1 MSTRAILCIL
11 GLLLGTSAT
20 AAPPAP
26 HPFGWEDMF
35 AMVRLS
41 DPRPS
46 PDGRWVLFTRVQYDV
61 EANRGNTDL
70 GLASIDG
77 KLSKRLTRDPAVDT
91 NGRWLP
97 DGSAVVF
104 LSNRSG
110 SFQIW
115 RASLDGGDPE
125 RLTDFPLDV
134 DGFELSPDGKRAVF
148 WCAVFPDC
156 ADLAC
161 NQKRLADRAADRAT
175 GRIYDR
181 LFVRHWDSWAD
192 GRRNHL
198 FVTSLP
204 AANGKAPLDLMSGW
218 DQDAPTRPFG
228 GGEEIAWAP
237 DGMSIVFASR
247 PPLNEAW
254 STNVELYRV
263 PADGKSRPVLLTGDN
278 PATDTRPVFSP
289 DGKTLAYLA
298 MQRPGFEADR
308 LHIVLMDLASGK
320 KNPLTLEWDRSV
332 EDLAWAADGSLLYV
346 TAQEHARQKIFA
358 VGAASGEVKP
368 LCEIG
373 RNFSLALTRGG
384 TLVFLRDRMTH
395 PAEIFELDPA
405 TGRVSQVSRE
415 NEERLRNIRWSEPE
429 DLWFESDGI
438 RVHAWILR
446 PVDARKGQK
455 VPLAFLIHG
464 GPQGSW
470 LDDFHYRWNP
480 QFYAGAGYAV
490 VAVDFRGSTGY
501 GQAFVD
507 AIRGNWGP
515 GPYADL
521 MAGLKAALQRLPEV
535 DPARMCALGASF
547 GGYMVNWIAGQEHP
561 FACLV
566 THDGDFDTE
575 SSYYNTEELWFPEW
589 EMTGPP
595 WETAEVYARN
605 SPKTFVSRW
614 KTPTLVIQGGLDFR
628 VVETE
633 GLSTFNALQ
642 RRGIPSRLLYFPD
655 ENHWVL
661 KPQNSRLWH
670 RTVLEWL
677 DRWTKT
683 SRSAPR

>member
-1 MSTRAILCIL
+1 
-11 GLLLGTSAT
+11 
-20 AAPPAP
+20 
-26 HPFGWEDMF
+26 MF

-46 PDGRWVLFTRVQYDV
+46 PDGRWVLFSRVQYDI

-70 GLASIDG
+70 GLVSIDG
-77 KLSKRLTRDPAVDT
+77 KSELRLTRDPAVDT

-97 DGSAVVF
+97 DGTAVIF

-115 RASLDGGDPE
+115 RASLSGGDPE
-125 RLTDFPLDV
+125 RLTDFPVDV

-148 WCAVFPDC
+148 WSAVFPDC
-156 ADLAC
+156 PDLSC
-161 NQKRLADRAADRAT
+161 TQKRLQERAASKAS
-175 GRIYDR
+175 GRIFDR
-181 LFVRHWDSWAD
+181 LFVRHWDSWSD
-192 GRRNHL
+192 GRRNHI
-198 FVTSLP
+198 FVTPLP
-204 AANGKAPLDLMSGW
+204 PIEGQAPVDLMSGM

-237 DGMSIVFASR
+237 DGGSVVFASR
-247 PPLNEAW
+247 PGIHEAW

-263 PADGKSRPVLLTGDN
+263 ATDGKSRPVLLTDDN

-298 MQRPGFEADR
+298 MERPGFEADR
-308 LHIVLMDLASGK
+308 LRIVLWDAASGK
-320 KNPLTLEWDRSV
+320 KTPLTQDWDRSV
-332 EDLAWAADGSLLYV
+332 EEMVWAHDGSVLYV
-346 TAQEHARQKIFA
+346 TAQEHGRQKIFS
-358 VGAASGEVKP
+358 VESVSGAVKP
-368 LCEIG
+368 LHEIG
-373 RNFSLALTRGG
+373 RNFSLALTRAG
-384 TLVFLRDRMTH
+384 TLCFLQDRMTR

-405 TGRVSQVSRE
+405 TGRISPVSHV
-415 NEERLRNIRWSEPE
+415 NDERLRKIRMSEPE
-429 DLWFESDGI
+429 ELWFENDGF

-446 PVDARKGQK
+446 PVDAAKGKK

-515 GPYADL
+515 GPFSDL
-521 MAGLKAALQRLPEV
+521 MAGLKAALKLLPEV
-535 DPARMCALGASF
+535 DPNRMCALGASF

-589 EMTGPP
+589 EMTGTP
-595 WETAEVYARN
+595 WEKADVYARN
-605 SPKTFVSRW
+605 SPKSYVNRW
-614 KTPTLVIQGGLDFR
+614 KTPTLVVQGGLDFR

-633 GLSTFNALQ
+633 SLSTFNALQ
-642 RRGIPSRLLYFPD
+642 RRGVPSRLLHFPD

-670 RTVLEWL
+670 QTVLEWL
-677 DRWTKT
+677 DRWTRTQRKT
-683 SRSAPR
+683 GH